1 MLPKIIDNTFLF
13 CNKTTNCSVL
23 ASFLD
28 RKDTLCIC
36 LIISSLRFIIVS
48 SQLLP
53 AQMLLR
59 LRSNRGTN
67 GV

>member
-23 ASFLD
+23 ASFPD
-28 RKDTLCIC
+28 RKETFCIC
-36 LIISSLRFIIVS
+36 LIISSLKSHAVLSR
-48 SQLLP
+48 LLP

>member
-23 ASFLD
+23 ASFPD
-28 RKDTLCIC
+28 RKETFCIC
-36 LIISSLRFIIVS
+36 LIISSLKSPAVL

-59 LRSNRGTN
+59 LRSNREAN

>member
-23 ASFLD
+23 ASFPD
-28 RKDTLCIC
+28 RKETFCIC
-36 LIISSLRFIIVS
+36 LIISSLKSPSVL

-53 AQMLLR
+53 VRMPSR
-59 LRSNRGTN
+59 LRSNRGAN